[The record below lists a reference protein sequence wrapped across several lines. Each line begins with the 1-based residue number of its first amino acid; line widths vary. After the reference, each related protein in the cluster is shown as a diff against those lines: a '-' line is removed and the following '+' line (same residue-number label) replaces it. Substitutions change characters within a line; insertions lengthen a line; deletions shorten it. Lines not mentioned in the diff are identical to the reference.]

1 MSILSQF
8 FKRIFM
14 GIIRL
19 YQIAISPMLGAN
31 CRFTPTCSA
40 YALEAIQTHG
50 VVRGGWLSIK
60 RIARCHPYHAG
71 GFDPVPVPEPNESLK
86 QHD

>member
-1 MSILSQF
+1 MSILNRFIKS
-8 FKRIFM
+8 IFM
-14 GIIRL
+14 GIIKL
-19 YQIAISPMLGAN
+19 YQIAISPMLGAS

-71 GFDPVPVPEPNESLK
+71 GFDPVPESNESLK

>member
-1 MSILSQF
+1 
-8 FKRIFM
+8 
-14 GIIRL
+14 
-19 YQIAISPMLGAN
+19 MLGTN
-31 CRFTPTCSA
+31 CQFTPTCSA

-71 GFDPVPVPEPNESLK
+71 SFDPVPESHKRIK

>member
-1 MSILSQF
+1 MSILSRF

-19 YQIAISPMLGAN
+19 YQITISPILGAN
-31 CRFTPTCSA
+31 CRFIPTCSA

-60 RIARCHPYHAG
+60 RIARCHPYHEG
-71 GFDPVPVPEPNESLK
+71 GFDPVPQLNERLK